1 MEVLIKRQSTPHVL
15 EIGLKTFIINELIT
29 PQLFSGKK
37 IIKIKCFMLMSHHIG
52 LMFEY
57 VHLR

>member
-1 MEVLIKRQSTPHVL
+1 MEVLIKRQSTPYIFQIVL
-15 EIGLKTFIINELIT
+15 KPLIINELFT
-29 PQLFSGKK
+29 PQLLSGKK
-37 IIKIKCFMLMSHHIG
+37 IIKIKCFMLMSHHIC